1 MSAPKHIITTHKK
14 SNYYIGICELHNE
27 LIHGFDESSS
37 PTIKGH
43 YLLMQKF
50 STYQK
55 FLNHAYDDIED
66 DVSDNTDN
74 SNIIDLYQYKYLV
87 LFRYTPFMQKSHEF
101 IRNYHTIIQSL
112 NYIQPHIVECVYLPE
127 PGGECIAII
136 KTFWLKIVQRTWKRI
151 YKQRMAILKSIPFLR
166 SREIGFQHTIH
177 VPGIRGMLYE
187 ICCKN

>member
-1 MSAPKHIITTHKK
+1 MSAPKHIINTHKK
-14 SNYYIGICELHNE
+14 YNNYIGICELHNE
-27 LIHGFDESSS
+27 LIHGFDEYSS
-37 PTIKGH
+37 PSIKGH
-43 YLLMQKF
+43 YIVMEKF
-50 STYQK
+50 STYHK
-55 FLNHAYDDIED
+55 FLNDDLTVID
-66 DVSDNTDN
+66 DDTNL
-74 SNIIDLYQYKYLV
+74 IDLYQYKYLV
-87 LFRYTPFMQKSHEF
+87 LLRYTPFILKSHEF
-101 IRNYHTIIQSL
+101 IRNYHTIIQSV